1 MKVTCLDCGRKIEPK
16 YLCSL
21 CGKDEVIPCPIAD
34 QLLAAAIDYIEA
46 TEYAHHCP
54 ARGLVKERLKDL
66 SDAVH
71 EYQEK
76 DL

>member
-1 MKVTCLDCGRKIEPK
+1 MSRIELEEACWELQKVV
-16 YLCSL
+16 
-21 CGKDEVIPCPIAD
+21 DEAVA
-34 QLLAAAIDYIEA
+34 YIEA

-54 ARGLVKERLKDL
+54 TRGLVKKRFKDL

-71 EYQEK
+71 EYQER